1 MVQFGRHI
9 EYYVSN
15 ELDPSRRLYVVP
27 YKDVQRRTCLEL
39 VPEQQQ
45 QQQQLSAP
53 PRPPP
58 PPPRSMSTSA
68 SPRSGLLSALFDTY
82 NDGNDNDTVDSSN
95 LVPTSTS
102 ASGAIIA
109 NPTSLSSSINNA
121 NAASITIT
129 TSTGA
134 ELAAAVKSILITQR
148 QERHQQP
155 QQQQQ
160 YRSSEVIAE
169 QIDDDGQEE
178 GGDIMEDNIERLES
192 KSNDFSGDGDINYI
206 NSEEEDAET
215 QANFFAQRFQ
225 TEFRICLKRAT
236 ADFDR
241 AMQLFWCE
249 VRLYYVTNSFTFILL
264 LHFLPTLHITSLC
277 SSSINFSSI

>member
-27 YKDVQRRTCLEL
+27 YKDMQRRTCLEL

-45 QQQQLSAP
+45 QQQHLLSA
-53 PRPPP
+53 PPP
-58 PPPRSMSTSA
+58 PPPPPLSMSTSA
-68 SPRSGLLSALFDTY
+68 SHRSGLLSALFDNY
-82 NDGNDNDTVDSSN
+82 NDGNDNDTMDSSN

-148 QERHQQP
+148 QERHQPP
-155 QQQQQ
+155 QLQHQ
-160 YRSSEVIAE
+160 RSSEVIAE

>member
-27 YKDVQRRTCLEL
+27 YKDVQRKTCLEL

-45 QQQQLSAP
+45 QQQLSAP
-53 PRPPP
+53 PPPPP

-68 SPRSGLLSALFDTY
+68 SPRSGLLSALFDNY
-82 NDGNDNDTVDSSN
+82 NDGNGNDTMDSSN
-95 LVPTSTS
+95 FVPTSTS

-155 QQQQQ
+155 QQQH
-160 YRSSEVIAE
+160 RSSEVIAE

-178 GGDIMEDNIERLES
+178 EGGDIIEDNIERLE
-192 KSNDFSGDGDINYI
+192 SNDFSGDGDINYI
-206 NSEEEDAET
+206 NSEDEDAET

-249 VRLYYVTNSFTFILL
+249 VRFYSITNSFTSFLL
-264 LHFLPTLHITSLC
+264 LHFRTHTSPRSTFHRDRYFLA
-277 SSSINFSSI
+277 